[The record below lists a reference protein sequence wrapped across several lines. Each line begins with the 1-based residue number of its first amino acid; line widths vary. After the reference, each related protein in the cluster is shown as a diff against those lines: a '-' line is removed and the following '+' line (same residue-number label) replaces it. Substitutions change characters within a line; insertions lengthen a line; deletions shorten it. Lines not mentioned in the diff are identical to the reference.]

1 MAGGRTKGAFALQD
15 FGASWEHPK
24 LKKLVGEASQALARL
39 DAERLEELALSCR
52 ALNRDLAGAG
62 ATVRVALALE
72 AREAAGEMAVLSR
85 VLDATRSN
93 LQVMNRLRALRAGR
107 FEYGEPQVLGW
118 PQTGSGHGD
127 N

>member
-1 MAGGRTKGAFALQD
+1 MQD

-39 DAERLEELALSCR
+39 DAERLEELAQSCR

-62 ATVRVALALE
+62 ATVRAALALE
-72 AREAAGEMAVLSR
+72 AREAAGDMAVLSR
-85 VLDATRSN
+85 VLDATRAN
-93 LQVMNRLRALRAGR
+93 LRVMNRLRALRTGR
-107 FEYGEPQVLGW
+107 FEYSEPHEQGW
-118 PQTGSGHGD
+118 PRTGSGHGD